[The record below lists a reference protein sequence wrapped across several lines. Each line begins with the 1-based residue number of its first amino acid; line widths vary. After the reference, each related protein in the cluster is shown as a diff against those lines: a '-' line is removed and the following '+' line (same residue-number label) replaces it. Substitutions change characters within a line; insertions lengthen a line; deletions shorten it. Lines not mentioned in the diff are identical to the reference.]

1 MNQSLSVPN
10 TYPLTAAQRDIW
22 LDQAVNS
29 DIPLYNLVGYAP
41 IKGNID
47 GERLQRAATKLIRRH
62 DALRMVLLHGT
73 GDDGLPVQAFVD
85 HPSLQMT
92 LHDFSGHEDPDTAIR
107 EFVKARAQV
116 PFKMDGSPLIR
127 MQLLRVSENLSCF
140 CLEAHHLIID
150 GWGIS
155 LLLTDLA
162 ELYEADDASDDSQ
175 APSYVQFIQDD
186 IAYRDSKRYARDQDY
201 WLNKYQDVPEPL
213 LEPRHR
219 SGTGLAPSGQV
230 SRSYPPAL
238 LERIDQ
244 VAQPLQCSR
253 FQVLMA
259 ALYVYF
265 IRTSRR
271 EEVVLGLPILNRS
284 NANFRKTMGLFTQVS
299 AVRLRF
305 DAELSFAELA
315 AEIAGV
321 LKQDYRNQRFPL
333 SEMNRSLGL
342 LRDGRG
348 QVFDVSVSYE
358 LTDQRLTFD
367 GAPSYI
373 VKCNSG
379 YEQTPLAIYIRSN
392 AHTDEFFMDFIYNEA
407 FFQADEVESLAERFM
422 HILEQGLQDPN
433 LQVRAFNLPTPAEA
447 RLLEAWNQNHEQLAA
462 QDYQTIHG
470 QFEAQAQA
478 RPDAM
483 ALLHEGQRVT
493 YGQLNA
499 QANQVAHRLRQL
511 GAGPDNRVGICV
523 DRGPLMIIGLL
534 GILKAG
540 AGYVPLDPAY
550 PQERLAF
557 MLDDSMPLA
566 LLTESAHLEHLP
578 AQDIPLLLLDQPE
591 AAGIAGQPQENPQ
604 VAGLETDHLAYVIY
618 TSGSTGLPK
627 GVMVEHRNVLR
638 LFSATREWFDFGT
651 DDVWALFHSFAFD
664 FSVWEIWGALLHGGS
679 LLLVPQ
685 LTTRSPEACY
695 DLLCEAGVTVLNQTP
710 SAFRQII
717 AAQGENPRPHA
728 LRQVIF
734 GGEALDTSILK
745 PWYARQANADTQLFN
760 MYGITETTVHVTCYP
775 LSKDDVEGG
784 VSPIGKRI
792 QDLRLYLLDANGQP
806 VPPGVVAELYVGGAG
821 VARGYLNRPELNT
834 ERFLADPFDGSA
846 NARMYRS
853 GDLARWTRDGNLDYL
868 GRNDDQVKVRGF
880 RIELGEIESRLA
892 ACAGVREAV
901 VIARQDEPGDKRL
914 VGYVIPEAGQSP
926 TAADLRSELLENL
939 ADYMV
944 PTAFVLLSEFPL
956 TTNGKLDRKA
966 LPVPDAAAF
975 ARREYEA
982 PQGPVETLLAGLWSE
997 LLGVERISRH
1007 DQFFELGGDSLRAVK
1022 LIERMREVGL
1032 HVDVRVLFGQ
1042 PTLRVLAATAG
1053 SGREVAVPTNLIE
1066 PGVQRI
1072 TPQMLPLAR
1081 LSQEQ
1086 IDAVVGGVPGGVANV
1101 QDIYALVPLQEGIL
1115 YHYLSTPEGDPYLLQ
1130 GTLRMDS
1137 RAHVDSFVQALQA
1150 VVARHDI
1157 LRTSIAWE
1165 GLDEPVQV
1173 VWREAPLRVHEHAL
1187 HVTDGDIAA
1196 QLQDLLDPRHM
1207 RFDLRQAPLL
1217 ELHLAED
1224 AARGG
1229 WVAVILL
1236 HHLID
1241 DATSLRILGMEI
1253 QAHIDGRSAELAAS
1267 VPYRNYVA
1275 QSRLGISREEHE
1287 AFFSSALGDVN
1298 EPTLPFGL
1306 QDVQGDG
1313 IAIEQAVVALDD
1325 QLAQRLRAHARELG
1339 VSNASIHHLAWGQVV
1354 GRLSGR
1360 DDVVFGTVLMGRM
1373 QGGQDADR
1381 ALGMFINT
1389 LPLRVPAQG
1398 PSVRAAIRTTHER
1411 LAALLGHEHAPLAL
1425 AQRCSGV
1432 AAPTPLFSAL
1442 LNYRHAAVGAS
1453 AGEATTVLKWAGFEL
1468 SGGEERTNFPLSL
1481 SVDDLGEAFSLTVQV
1496 VPGIGARRIAD
1507 YMHAVLGDLADALDR
1522 DSEVELQSLA
1532 YMPDAERQQLLH
1544 GFNACDEAYAR
1555 DLLVHQLFEARAE
1568 QQPDA
1573 LAVTF
1578 ESQRVS
1584 YGELNR
1590 QANRIAH
1597 RLMELGVGFDD
1608 RVAICCRRSPEMIAG
1623 LWGIL
1628 KAGAGYVPL
1637 DPDYPA
1643 ERLEYMLSDSAPKA
1657 VLSQAS
1663 VAELFKDSA
1672 VPGVLL
1678 DGLAEGAEEFTR
1690 QPDHNPELA
1699 VQGLGPQHLAYV
1711 IYTSGSTG
1719 QPKGVAMPHAPLVN
1733 LMQWQLA
1740 EGIRSGNPAPAT
1752 VQFAALGFDV
1762 AFQEIFSTLCAGAPL
1777 SLIHADTR
1785 LDLRKLYLH
1794 LCEARI
1800 ERLYLPCIALQALAE
1815 ALTDYPA
1822 LREQTCALR
1831 EVVTAGEQLR
1841 ITAPIRALFEHLSEC
1856 RLHNHYGPT
1865 ESHVTTSHT
1874 LPVNVADWPTL
1885 PAIGVPVANTRI
1897 YLLDAQFQPV
1907 PVGVAGEIYIGGTC
1921 VARGYLNRDDLTA
1934 ERFLADPFVEAGSGR
1949 LYKTGDLGCRNADG
1963 VIEYL
1968 GRNDDQI
1975 KIRGFRVELGE
1986 IESRLTDHL
1995 SVRDAAVVAREDNPG
2010 DKRLVAYFT
2019 QQPGQ
2024 EPASVDVLRAH
2035 LQACLP
2041 DYMVPAA
2048 YVELEKM
2055 PVSANGKLDR
2065 RSLPAPDASAFV
2077 SQAYEAPRGNIE
2089 TTLASL
2095 WSQILGVAQVGRHD
2109 HFFELGG
2116 HSLLAVKLIERM
2128 RQLDMDA
2135 DVRVLFSQPT
2145 LSALAAAVG
2154 GVEEALQIPDNGIP
2168 EACEHI
2174 TASMLT
2180 LLDLEQ
2186 NEVDRIV
2193 AAMPGGTANIQ
2204 DIYPLAPLQEGILYH
2219 HISAEQ
2225 GDPYLLQAAFAMDSR
2240 AQLDSFIAALQT
2252 VIDRHDI
2259 LRTALIWDGLEQPLQ
2274 VVLRQARLIVET
2286 LELDASAGDIASQV
2300 QALFD
2305 PRDLRLDLGQAPLMR
2320 MACAHDETNQR
2331 WVAILLFHHIA
2342 LDHTALEVMQHE
2354 MQLILSGESV
2364 ELEMPMPYRCYV
2376 AQARMAVSQ
2385 AAHEDFFREMLGD
2398 VEEPTLPLG
2407 LQEVQGDGRGVEE
2420 SRFRLDPVLSA
2431 RLRGLSRKLGVSPA
2445 SLHHLAWAQVVGNLS
2460 GRSDVV
2466 FGTVLLGRMQAGSG
2480 AERALGM
2487 FINTLPV
2494 RVALGAVSVSQGVRQ
2509 THTRLT
2515 ALLGHE
2521 HASLALAQR
2530 CSGVPASMPLFSALL
2545 NYRHSPILSDE
2556 EVERWGGAEVLEVM
2570 ERTNYPFM
2578 LSVDDLGE
2586 GFLLTV
2592 QTVAA
2597 IASQRVAGYM
2607 NTALESLADALESS
2621 PDLPLHALKILP
2633 AQEHDEV
2640 ISGFNAT
2647 QASYPLD
2654 QTVHGLFEA
2663 QVERT
2668 PDAVA
2673 LVFGDERLSYGELN
2687 QRANRL
2693 AHHLRSQGVVPD
2705 ARVAICVERGID
2717 MVVGLLAILK
2727 AGSGYVPLDPAY
2739 PAERIAYMLEDSA
2752 PAAVLAQSATLDLV
2766 SAAGVP
2772 VINLDQPDWQDKS
2785 VSNPVIEGL
2794 TPAHLAYVIYTSG
2807 STGLPKGVMIE
2818 HRNTVNFLTWAQQ
2831 AFEPEVLSKTL
2842 FSTSLNFDLA
2852 VYECFAPLISGG
2864 SIEVVKNVL
2873 ALQEGE
2879 HDITLIN
2886 TVPSALKALLESG
2899 GLQEGVHTVN
2909 VAGEALKGSLV
2920 ESLFEQTSVQ
2930 RLCNLYGPSETT
2942 TYSSWVSMDREDGFA
2957 AHIGKP
2963 VANTQFYLLDE
2974 HRQPVPLG
2982 VPGEIYIGGAG
2993 VARGYLNRDDL
3004 TAERFLEDPF
3014 NVGARMYRTGD
3025 LGRWLADG
3033 NIEYLGRNDDQ
3044 VKIRGFRIELGEI
3057 EAKLARHESVKEAV
3071 VMAREDVPGDKRLVA
3086 YFTSNVAEVDLETLK
3101 AHLQG
3106 QLPEYMVP
3114 AAYVHLEKL
3123 PLTPNGKLDRKALPV
3138 PDLQA
3143 LISRGYEAPQG
3154 NVEKALAQ
3162 IWAEVLQV
3170 ERVGRHDHFF
3180 ELGGHSLLAVKLIEK
3195 MRQQGL
3201 SADVRVLFSQPTLM
3215 ALAAAVGNGT
3225 EIRVPANLIEP
3236 GCTHITPDMLPL
3248 VTISAEQLEQ
3258 VIASIP
3264 GGAANIQ
3271 DIYPLAPLQEGI
3283 LYHHLAAKQGDPYV
3297 LQAAFEFADKDR
3309 LDAFSRALQSVI
3321 DRHDI
3326 LRTSLYW
3333 EGLDEPVQVVWRQ
3346 ATLGMEHLELD
3357 LEQGDI
3363 ASQLQARFD
3372 TRQHRMDIRQA
3383 PLMQIAYAQD
3393 SATQRWVALLLFHHM
3408 ALDHTALEVVQ
3419 HEMEA
3424 WLLGDTGHLSEPVPY
3439 RNYVAQVRLS
3449 NDSEAQEAF
3458 FRDMLGDLDE
3468 PTLPFG
3474 LHEVQGEG
3482 RGIEEHRLTLDLPLS
3497 KRLRALARQLGV
3509 SVASLHHLAW
3519 GQVLSA
3525 ASGRDDVVFGT
3536 VLVGRL
3542 NGGEGADRALGMF
3555 INTLPLRLQLGAGEV
3570 KAGVRETHAR
3580 LSALLAHEH
3589 APLALAQRCS
3599 GVPASTPL
3607 FSALLNYRYSAA
3619 PGEYSLSPAWEGIEP
3634 LKSEERTNYPLT
3646 LSVDDQGEGFELTV
3660 LVQDGIG
3667 AARVAS
3673 YMNTALTELA
3683 DALENT
3689 PTAPLYS
3696 VSVLPAE
3703 ELTQL
3708 LHGYNDTVAEYPLEQ
3723 TVHGLFEAQVERT
3736 PDTIALVFGAE
3747 RLSYGELNQRANR
3760 LAHHLRSQGVVPD
3773 SRVAICV
3780 ERGIEMVVGLL
3791 AILKAGGG
3799 YVPLD
3804 PAYPAERIAYMLEDS
3819 SPAAVLAQSAT
3830 LDLVSAAGVTVINL
3844 DQPDWQDQSVSN
3856 PVIEGLTPAHLAY
3869 VIYTSGSTGLPKG
3882 VMIEHRNTVNFL
3894 TWAQQ
3899 AFESEVLA
3907 KTLFSTSLN
3916 FDLAVYECFAPLIS
3930 GGSIEVVKNV
3940 LALQEGE
3947 HDVTLINTVPSA
3959 LKALLESG
3967 GLGQG
3972 VHTVNVAGEALKGSL
3987 VESLFEQTS
3996 VQRLCNLYGPSETT
4010 TYSSWVAMDRED
4022 GFAAHI
4028 GKPVANT
4035 QFYLLDEHRQPVPLG
4050 VPGEIYIG
4058 GAGVARGYLNRDD
4071 LTAERFLEDPF
4082 NAGARMYRT
4091 GDLGRWLSDGNIE
4104 YLGRNDDQVK
4114 IRGFRIELGEIEA
4127 KLARHE
4133 SVKEAVVMAREDV
4146 PGDKRLVAYFTSA
4159 GVEVDPETLKAH
4171 LQGQLPEYMVP
4182 AAYVH
4187 LDKLPLT
4194 PNGKLDRKALP
4205 APDLQSLIS
4214 RGYEAPVG
4222 ETEITLAQIWADV
4235 LQVER
4240 VGRHDHFFELGG
4252 HSLLAVKLIE
4262 KMRQQG
4268 LSADVRVL
4276 FSQPTLMA
4284 LAAAVGSGTEIRVPA
4299 NLIEP
4304 GCTHITPDMLPLLE
4318 ISAEQLEQVIASIPG
4333 GSANIQDIYPLA
4345 PLQEGILYHHLAA
4358 EQGDPYVLQA
4368 VFGFANEERLNAFTG
4383 ALQSVIDRHDIL
4395 RTSLCWEGLDEPVQV
4410 VWRQAQLKVEQVEV
4424 DASLDVVSQ
4433 LQDRFD
4439 ARQHRMDIRQAPLMR
4454 IAYAQDPANQR
4465 WVAFLLFHH
4474 LALDHTALEV
4484 VQHEMEAWLLDNSQP
4499 LSEPVPYRN
4508 YVAQAR
4514 LGTDREAQE
4523 VFFRDMLG
4531 DLEEPTLPFGLHEVQ
4546 GEGRDIEEH
4555 RLPLDLDLSKRLRA
4569 QARQLGVSVA
4579 SLHHLA
4585 WAQVVSAASGRD
4597 DVVFGTVLMGRLSGG
4612 EGADRA
4618 LGMFINTL
4626 PLRLQLN
4633 ALEARTGVR
4642 ETHARLSA
4650 LLAHEHA
4657 PLALAQR
4664 CSGVP
4669 ASTPLFS
4676 ALLNYRYSAA
4686 PGDYSL
4692 SPAWAGIEALKG
4704 DERTN
4709 YPLTLSVDDH
4719 GEGFELIAQVQSS
4732 VGAERVSA
4740 YMHTALIGLVEA
4752 LEQHPQASLGSL
4764 SVLPQDELEQLL
4776 HGFNAT
4782 EAEYPLDQ
4790 TVHGL
4795 FEAQAERTPDAVALV
4810 FGDERLSYGEL
4821 NQRANQL
4828 AHHLRSQGVVP
4839 DARVAIC
4846 VERGVEMVVGLLAI
4860 LKAGGGYVP
4869 LDPAYPAERIAYM
4882 LEDSAP
4888 AAVLAQSATLD
4899 LVSAAG
4905 VTVINLDQPDWQ
4917 DQSVSNPV
4925 IEGLT
4930 PAHLAYVIY
4939 TSGSTGL
4946 PKGVMIEHRNT
4957 VNFLTWAQQAFAP
4970 EVLAKTLFSTSLN
4983 FDLAVYEC
4991 FAPLIS
4997 GGRIDVVK
5005 NVLALQ
5011 EGEHD
5016 ITLINTVPSALKA
5029 LLESGGLGQG
5039 VHTVNVAG
5047 EALKGSLVESLFEQ
5061 TSVQRLCN
5069 LYGPSETTTYSSWVS
5084 MDRED
5089 GFAAHIGKPVANT
5102 QFYLLDEHRQP
5113 VPLGVP
5119 GEIYIGGAGVARG
5132 YLNRDDLTAERFLE
5146 DPFNAGARMYRTGD
5160 LGRWLA
5166 DGNIEYL
5173 GRNDDQVK
5181 IRGFRIELG
5190 EIETKLARH
5199 ESVKEAV
5206 VMARE
5211 DVPGDKRLVAYFT
5224 SSVAEINLE
5233 TLKAHLQGQLPE
5245 YMVPAAYVHLD
5256 KLPLTPNGKLDR
5268 KALPAPDLQALISRG
5283 YEAPKGETENTLAQI
5298 WAEVLQ
5304 VERVGRHD
5312 HFFELGGHSL
5322 LAVKLIE
5329 KMRQQGL
5336 SADVRV
5342 LFSQPTLMAL
5352 AAAVG
5357 NGTEIRVPV
5366 NLIEPGCTHITPDML
5381 PLATISAEQL
5391 EQVIASIPGG
5401 AANIQDIYPLAPLQE
5416 GILYHYLVTEDDDP
5430 YAVQTLFG
5438 FASEERLKA
5447 FSGALQSVIER
5458 HDILRTSFFWEG
5470 LDEPVQVV
5478 WRQARLEVEALEL
5491 DPAQGDIGT
5500 QLEARF
5506 DARQYRM
5513 DIRHAPLL
5521 RIVYAHDPVNQ
5532 RWVGLLLSHHLILD
5546 NTALAVV
5553 TQEMEACLLNTTQHL
5568 NESVPYRNYVAQS
5581 RLGVDQA
5588 AHEAFFRSVLG
5599 DLDEPTLPFGLH
5611 EVQGDG
5617 YSVEEHHLALD
5628 RDLSLRLRAQA
5639 RQLGVSVASLHHL
5652 AWAQVLSA
5660 ASGRDDVVFGTVLMG
5675 RLSGGEGADRAL
5687 GMFINTLPLRLQL
5700 NALEART
5707 GVRETHAR
5715 LSALLAHEHAPLALA
5730 QRCSAVPASTPLF
5743 SALLNYRYSAATDEH
5758 NPSLAWEGIEPLK
5771 GSERTNYPL
5780 TLSVNDQGEGFEL
5793 TVLVQEGIGAA
5804 RVAAYMSAAL
5814 AGLVTA
5820 LEHTPSAPL
5829 HEISV
5834 LPAEE
5839 LAQLLHGYND
5849 TVAEYPLDQTV
5860 HGLFEAQ
5867 VERTPDAVALVFGD
5881 ERLSYGELN
5890 QRANRLAHHLRSQ
5903 GVVPDSRVAIC
5914 VERGIEMVVG

>member
-47 GERLQRAATKLIRRH
+47 GERLQRAAAKLIRRH
-62 DALRMVLLHGT
+62 DALRMVLLQGT

-92 LHDFSGHEDPDTAIR
+92 LHDFSGHQDPDTAIR
-107 EFVKARAQV
+107 EFVKARGQV
-116 PFKMDGSPLIR
+116 PFKMDGSPLVR

-140 CLEAHHLIID
+140 CLEAHHLVID

-162 ELYEADDASDDSQ
+162 ELYEADDAADDTQ

-219 SGTGLAPSGQV
+219 SGTGLAGSGHV
-230 SRSYPPAL
+230 WRSYPPAL

-244 VAQPLQCSR
+244 VASPLQCSR

-265 IRTSRR
+265 IRTSGR
-271 EEVVLGLPILNRS
+271 EELVLGLPILNRS
-284 NANFRKTMGLFTQVS
+284 NASFRKTMGLFTQVS
-299 AVRLRF
+299 AVRLQF
-305 DAELSFAELA
+305 DTELSFGELA
-315 AEIAGV
+315 TEIAGV

-333 SEMNRSLGL
+333 SDMNRSLGL

-358 LTDQRLTFD
+358 LTDQLLTFD

-373 VKCNSG
+373 VKCSSG

-392 AHTDEFFMDFIYNEA
+392 AHTDEFFLDFIYNEA

-422 HILEQGLQDPN
+422 HILEQGLQDPS

-447 RLLEAWNQNHEQLAA
+447 RLLEAWNQNHEQPAA

-478 RPDAM
+478 RPDAV
-483 ALLHEGQRVT
+483 ALLHEGQSVT

-523 DRGPLMIIGLL
+523 DRGPRMIIGLL

-557 MLDDSMPLA
+557 MLEDSMPLA

-578 AQDIPLLLLDQPE
+578 AHDIPLLFLDQPE

-604 VAGLETDHLAYVIY
+604 VAELDTGHLAYVIY

-627 GVMVEHRNVLR
+627 GVMVEHRNVMR

-695 DLLCEAGVTVLNQTP
+695 ELLCEAGVTVLNQTP

-775 LSKDDVEGG
+775 LSKADVEGG

-792 QDLRLYLLDANGQP
+792 PDLRLYLLDEHGQP

-834 ERFLADPFDGSA
+834 ERFLPDPFDA
-846 NARMYRS
+846 TPHARMYRS
-853 GDLARWTRDGNLDYL
+853 GDLARWTKDGSLDYL

-880 RIELGEIESRLA
+880 RIELGEIENRLA

-914 VGYVIPEAGQSP
+914 VGYVIPEAGHSP
-926 TAADLRSELLENL
+926 AAADLRAELLENL

-966 LPVPDAAAF
+966 LPVPGAEAF

-982 PQGPVETLLAGLWSE
+982 PQGPVETTLAGLWSE
-997 LLGVERISRH
+997 LLGVESISRH

-1032 HVDVRVLFGQ
+1032 YVDVRVLFGQ
-1042 PTLRVLAATAG
+1042 PTLRALAATAG
-1053 SGREVAVPTNLIE
+1053 SGREVAVPANLIE

-1086 IDAVVGGVPGGVANV
+1086 IDTVVAAVPGGVANV

-1137 RAHVDSFVQALQA
+1137 RAHVDAFVQALQA
-1150 VVARHDI
+1150 VVAQHDI

-1173 VWREAPLRVHEHAL
+1173 VWREAPLRVHEHVL
-1187 HVTDGDIAA
+1187 RVTDGDIAA
-1196 QLQDLLDPRHM
+1196 QLQDQLDPRHM

-1224 AARGG
+1224 ATRGG

-1325 QLAQRLRAHARELG
+1325 RLAQRLRAHARELG

-1360 DDVVFGTVLMGRM
+1360 EDVVFGTVLMGRM
-1373 QGGQDADR
+1373 QGGQDAER

-1398 PSVRAAIRTTHER
+1398 PSVRAAIRTTHDR

-1507 YMHAVLGDLADALDR
+1507 YMHAVLAELADALDR
-1522 DSEVELQSLA
+1522 TGEVELQSLA

-1544 GFNACDEAYAR
+1544 GFNACDEAYAS
-1555 DLLVHQLFEARAE
+1555 DLLVHQLFETHAE

-1597 RLMELGVGFDD
+1597 RLLELGVGFDD
-1608 RVAICCRRSPEMIAG
+1608 RVAICCRRSPQMIAG
-1623 LWGIL
+1623 LLGIL

-1643 ERLEYMLSDSAPKA
+1643 ERLEYMLRDSAPR
-1657 VLSQAS
+1657 VLLSQAC
-1663 VAELFKDSA
+1663 VAELFKDSS

-1678 DGLAEGAEEFTR
+1678 DGLSEGAEEFSR

-1699 VQGLGPQHLAYV
+1699 AQGLGPQHLAYV

-1733 LMQWQLA
+1733 LMHWQLA
-1740 EGIRSGNPAPAT
+1740 EGIRSGNPSPAT

-1815 ALTDYPA
+1815 ALIDYPA

-1831 EVVTAGEQLR
+1831 EIVTAGEQLR
-1841 ITAPIRALFEHLSEC
+1841 ITAPIRALFEHLSDC

-1865 ESHVTTSHT
+1865 ESHVTTSYT
-1874 LPVNVADWPTL
+1874 LPVSVADWPTL

-1934 ERFLADPFVEAGSGR
+1934 ERFLVDPFVENGSGR
-1949 LYKTGDLGCRNADG
+1949 LYKTGDLGCRSADG

-2041 DYMVPAA
+2041 DYMIPAA

-2077 SQAYEAPRGNIE
+2077 SQAYEAPRGSIE
-2089 TTLASL
+2089 TTLAGL

-2168 EACEHI
+2168 EGCESI

-2180 LLDLEQ
+2180 LLDLQQ

-2193 AAMPGGTANIQ
+2193 AAMPGGAANIQ

-2219 HISAEQ
+2219 HISAQQ

-2240 AQLDSFIAALQT
+2240 AQLDSFIAALQS

-2274 VVLRQARLIVET
+2274 VVLRQARLVVET
-2286 LELDASAGDIASQV
+2286 LELDASAGDIASQL

-2320 MACAHDETNQR
+2320 MACAHDETQQR

-2354 MQLILSGESV
+2354 MQLILSGEATG
-2364 ELEMPMPYRCYV
+2364 LDTPMPYRRYV

-2385 AAHEDFFREMLGD
+2385 SAHEDFFRDMLAD

-2420 SRFRLDPVLSA
+2420 SRFRLDSALST

-2545 NYRHSPILSDE
+2545 NYRHSPTQSDE

-2607 NTALESLADALESS
+2607 NTALESLADALESA

-2633 AQEHDEV
+2633 AQERDEV

-2647 QASYPLD
+2647 QAPYPLD

-2673 LVFGDERLSYGELN
+2673 LVFGDEQLSYAELN

-2693 AHHLRSQGVVPD
+2693 AHHLRSQGVQPD
-2705 ARVAICVERGID
+2705 SRVGICVERGTD

-2727 AGSGYVPLDPAY
+2727 AGGGYVPLDPAY

-2752 PAAVLAQSATLDLV
+2752 PAAVLAQSSTLELV

-2785 VSNPVIEGL
+2785 VSNPQVEGL

-2831 AFEPEVLSKTL
+2831 SFAPEVLAKTL

-2873 ALQEGE
+2873 ALQDGE
-2879 HDITLIN
+2879 HDVTLIN

-2899 GLQEGVHTVN
+2899 GLGQGVHTVN

-2942 TYSSWVSMDREDGFA
+2942 TYSSWVAMDREDGFSP
-2957 AHIGKP
+2957 HIGKP

-3004 TAERFLEDPF
+3004 TAERFLDDPF
-3014 NVGARMYRTGD
+3014 NAGARMYRTGD

-3114 AAYVHLEKL
+3114 AAYVHL
-3123 PLTPNGKLDRKALPV
+3123 
-3138 PDLQA
+3138 
-3143 LISRGYEAPQG
+3143 
-3154 NVEKALAQ
+3154 
-3162 IWAEVLQV
+3162 
-3170 ERVGRHDHFF
+3170 
-3180 ELGGHSLLAVKLIEK
+3180 
-3195 MRQQGL
+3195 
-3201 SADVRVLFSQPTLM
+3201 
-3215 ALAAAVGNGT
+3215 
-3225 EIRVPANLIEP
+3225 
-3236 GCTHITPDMLPL
+3236 
-3248 VTISAEQLEQ
+3248 
-3258 VIASIP
+3258 
-3264 GGAANIQ
+3264 
-3271 DIYPLAPLQEGI
+3271 
-3283 LYHHLAAKQGDPYV
+3283 
-3297 LQAAFEFADKDR
+3297 
-3309 LDAFSRALQSVI
+3309 
-3321 DRHDI
+3321 
-3326 LRTSLYW
+3326 
-3333 EGLDEPVQVVWRQ
+3333 
-3346 ATLGMEHLELD
+3346 
-3357 LEQGDI
+3357 
-3363 ASQLQARFD
+3363 
-3372 TRQHRMDIRQA
+3372 
-3383 PLMQIAYAQD
+3383 
-3393 SATQRWVALLLFHHM
+3393 
-3408 ALDHTALEVVQ
+3408 
-3419 HEMEA
+3419 
-3424 WLLGDTGHLSEPVPY
+3424 
-3439 RNYVAQVRLS
+3439 
-3449 NDSEAQEAF
+3449 
-3458 FRDMLGDLDE
+3458 
-3468 PTLPFG
+3468 
-3474 LHEVQGEG
+3474 
-3482 RGIEEHRLTLDLPLS
+3482 
-3497 KRLRALARQLGV
+3497 
-3509 SVASLHHLAW
+3509 
-3519 GQVLSA
+3519 
-3525 ASGRDDVVFGT
+3525 
-3536 VLVGRL
+3536 
-3542 NGGEGADRALGMF
+3542 
-3555 INTLPLRLQLGAGEV
+3555 
-3570 KAGVRETHAR
+3570 
-3580 LSALLAHEH
+3580 
-3589 APLALAQRCS
+3589 
-3599 GVPASTPL
+3599 
-3607 FSALLNYRYSAA
+3607 
-3619 PGEYSLSPAWEGIEP
+3619 
-3634 LKSEERTNYPLT
+3634 
-3646 LSVDDQGEGFELTV
+3646 
-3660 LVQDGIG
+3660 
-3667 AARVAS
+3667 
-3673 YMNTALTELA
+3673 
-3683 DALENT
+3683 
-3689 PTAPLYS
+3689 
-3696 VSVLPAE
+3696 
-3703 ELTQL
+3703 
-3708 LHGYNDTVAEYPLEQ
+3708 
-3723 TVHGLFEAQVERT
+3723 
-3736 PDTIALVFGAE
+3736 
-3747 RLSYGELNQRANR
+3747 
-3760 LAHHLRSQGVVPD
+3760 
-3773 SRVAICV
+3773 
-3780 ERGIEMVVGLL
+3780 
-3791 AILKAGGG
+3791 
-3799 YVPLD
+3799 
-3804 PAYPAERIAYMLEDS
+3804 
-3819 SPAAVLAQSAT
+3819 
-3830 LDLVSAAGVTVINL
+3830 
-3844 DQPDWQDQSVSN
+3844 
-3856 PVIEGLTPAHLAY
+3856 
-3869 VIYTSGSTGLPKG
+3869 
-3882 VMIEHRNTVNFL
+3882 
-3894 TWAQQ
+3894 
-3899 AFESEVLA
+3899 
-3907 KTLFSTSLN
+3907 
-3916 FDLAVYECFAPLIS
+3916 
-3930 GGSIEVVKNV
+3930 
-3940 LALQEGE
+3940 
-3947 HDVTLINTVPSA
+3947 
-3959 LKALLESG
+3959 
-3967 GLGQG
+3967 
-3972 VHTVNVAGEALKGSL
+3972 
-3987 VESLFEQTS
+3987 
-3996 VQRLCNLYGPSETT
+3996 
-4010 TYSSWVAMDRED
+4010 
-4022 GFAAHI
+4022 
-4028 GKPVANT
+4028 
-4035 QFYLLDEHRQPVPLG
+4035 
-4050 VPGEIYIG
+4050 
-4058 GAGVARGYLNRDD
+4058 
-4071 LTAERFLEDPF
+4071 
-4082 NAGARMYRT
+4082 
-4091 GDLGRWLSDGNIE
+4091 
-4104 YLGRNDDQVK
+4104 
-4114 IRGFRIELGEIEA
+4114 
-4127 KLARHE
+4127 
-4133 SVKEAVVMAREDV
+4133 
-4146 PGDKRLVAYFTSA
+4146 
-4159 GVEVDPETLKAH
+4159 
-4171 LQGQLPEYMVP
+4171 
-4182 AAYVH
+4182 
-4187 LDKLPLT
+4187 
-4194 PNGKLDRKALP
+4194 
-4205 APDLQSLIS
+4205 
-4214 RGYEAPVG
+4214 
-4222 ETEITLAQIWADV
+4222 
-4235 LQVER
+4235 
-4240 VGRHDHFFELGG
+4240 
-4252 HSLLAVKLIE
+4252 
-4262 KMRQQG
+4262 
-4268 LSADVRVL
+4268 
-4276 FSQPTLMA
+4276 
-4284 LAAAVGSGTEIRVPA
+4284 
-4299 NLIEP
+4299 
-4304 GCTHITPDMLPLLE
+4304 
-4318 ISAEQLEQVIASIPG
+4318 
-4333 GSANIQDIYPLA
+4333 
-4345 PLQEGILYHHLAA
+4345 
-4358 EQGDPYVLQA
+4358 
-4368 VFGFANEERLNAFTG
+4368 
-4383 ALQSVIDRHDIL
+4383 
-4395 RTSLCWEGLDEPVQV
+4395 
-4410 VWRQAQLKVEQVEV
+4410 
-4424 DASLDVVSQ
+4424 
-4433 LQDRFD
+4433 
-4439 ARQHRMDIRQAPLMR
+4439 
-4454 IAYAQDPANQR
+4454 
-4465 WVAFLLFHH
+4465 
-4474 LALDHTALEV
+4474 
-4484 VQHEMEAWLLDNSQP
+4484 
-4499 LSEPVPYRN
+4499 
-4508 YVAQAR
+4508 
-4514 LGTDREAQE
+4514 
-4523 VFFRDMLG
+4523 
-4531 DLEEPTLPFGLHEVQ
+4531 
-4546 GEGRDIEEH
+4546 
-4555 RLPLDLDLSKRLRA
+4555 
-4569 QARQLGVSVA
+4569 
-4579 SLHHLA
+4579 
-4585 WAQVVSAASGRD
+4585 
-4597 DVVFGTVLMGRLSGG
+4597 
-4612 EGADRA
+4612 
-4618 LGMFINTL
+4618 
-4626 PLRLQLN
+4626 
-4633 ALEARTGVR
+4633 
-4642 ETHARLSA
+4642 
-4650 LLAHEHA
+4650 
-4657 PLALAQR
+4657 
-4664 CSGVP
+4664 
-4669 ASTPLFS
+4669 
-4676 ALLNYRYSAA
+4676 
-4686 PGDYSL
+4686 
-4692 SPAWAGIEALKG
+4692 
-4704 DERTN
+4704 
-4709 YPLTLSVDDH
+4709 
-4719 GEGFELIAQVQSS
+4719 
-4732 VGAERVSA
+4732 
-4740 YMHTALIGLVEA
+4740 
-4752 LEQHPQASLGSL
+4752 
-4764 SVLPQDELEQLL
+4764 
-4776 HGFNAT
+4776 
-4782 EAEYPLDQ
+4782 
-4790 TVHGL
+4790 
-4795 FEAQAERTPDAVALV
+4795 
-4810 FGDERLSYGEL
+4810 
-4821 NQRANQL
+4821 
-4828 AHHLRSQGVVP
+4828 
-4839 DARVAIC
+4839 
-4846 VERGVEMVVGLLAI
+4846 
-4860 LKAGGGYVP
+4860 
-4869 LDPAYPAERIAYM
+4869 
-4882 LEDSAP
+4882 
-4888 AAVLAQSATLD
+4888 
-4899 LVSAAG
+4899 
-4905 VTVINLDQPDWQ
+4905 
-4917 DQSVSNPV
+4917 
-4925 IEGLT
+4925 
-4930 PAHLAYVIY
+4930 
-4939 TSGSTGL
+4939 
-4946 PKGVMIEHRNT
+4946 
-4957 VNFLTWAQQAFAP
+4957 
-4970 EVLAKTLFSTSLN
+4970 
-4983 FDLAVYEC
+4983 
-4991 FAPLIS
+4991 
-4997 GGRIDVVK
+4997 
-5005 NVLALQ
+5005 
-5011 EGEHD
+5011 
-5016 ITLINTVPSALKA
+5016 
-5029 LLESGGLGQG
+5029 
-5039 VHTVNVAG
+5039 
-5047 EALKGSLVESLFEQ
+5047 
-5061 TSVQRLCN
+5061 
-5069 LYGPSETTTYSSWVS
+5069 
-5084 MDRED
+5084 
-5089 GFAAHIGKPVANT
+5089 
-5102 QFYLLDEHRQP
+5102 
-5113 VPLGVP
+5113 
-5119 GEIYIGGAGVARG
+5119 
-5132 YLNRDDLTAERFLE
+5132 
-5146 DPFNAGARMYRTGD
+5146 
-5160 LGRWLA
+5160 
-5166 DGNIEYL
+5166 
-5173 GRNDDQVK
+5173 
-5181 IRGFRIELG
+5181 
-5190 EIETKLARH
+5190 
-5199 ESVKEAV
+5199 
-5206 VMARE
+5206 
-5211 DVPGDKRLVAYFT
+5211 
-5224 SSVAEINLE
+5224 
-5233 TLKAHLQGQLPE
+5233 
-5245 YMVPAAYVHLD
+5245 D

-5283 YEAPKGETENTLAQI
+5283 YEAPQGETETTLAQI

-5322 LAVKLIE
+5322 LAVTLIE
-5329 KMRQQGL
+5329 RMRRKGL
-5336 SADVRV
+5336 SADVRI
-5342 LFSQPTLMAL
+5342 LFSQPTVAAL

-5357 NGTEIRVPV
+5357 QNREIVVPA
-5366 NLIEPGCTHITPDML
+5366 NLIEPGCTRITPELL
-5381 PLATISAEQL
+5381 PLVSLDQSALDRIVAT
-5391 EQVIASIPGG
+5391 VPGG

-5416 GILYHYLVTEDDDP
+5416 GILYHFLAAEQGDP
-5430 YAVQTLFG
+5430 YVLKSVFG
-5438 FASEERLKA
+5438 LRDQQRFNA
-5447 FSGALQSVIER
+5447 FTQALQVSIKR
-5458 HDILRTSFFWEG
+5458 HDILRTSLVWEG

-5478 WRQARLEVEALEL
+5478 WREASLSMETLEL
-5491 DPAQGDIGT
+5491 DPAQGDISS
-5500 QLEARF
+5500 QLQQRF
-5506 DARQYRM
+5506 DPRHYRL
-5513 DIRHAPLL
+5513 DLGQAPLMRL
-5521 RIVYAHDPVNQ
+5521 ISAYDAEHQRIVA
-5532 RWVGLLLSHHLILD
+5532 LLLFHHMVLD
-5546 NTALAVV
+5546 HTAMEVV
-5553 TQEMEACLLNTTQHL
+5553 REDMQACLTGQEHTLV
-5568 NESVPYRNYVAQS
+5568 EAIPYRNYVAQS
-5581 RLGVDQA
+5581 RLGVNPG
-5588 AHEAFFRSVLG
+5588 AHEAFFRNMLS
-5599 DLDEPTLPFGLH
+5599 DIDEPTLPFGLVD
-5611 EVQGDG
+5611 VQGDG
-5617 YSVEEHHLALD
+5617 RGVEEKSERLD
-5628 RDLSLRLRAQA
+5628 DDLSRRLRTQA
-5639 RQLGVSVASLHHL
+5639 RTLGVSAASLVHQ
-5652 AWAQVLSA
+5652 AFAQVLA
-5660 ASGRDDVVFGTVLMG
+5660 TTSGRDDVVFGTVLMG
-5675 RLSGGEGADRAL
+5675 RMQGGEGADRAL
-5687 GMFINTLPLRLQL
+5687 GMFINSLPLRVRVGEHSV
-5700 NALEART
+5700 AD
-5707 GVRETHAR
+5707 GVRQVHEQ
-5715 LSALLAHEHAPLALA
+5715 LSGLLVHEHASLAVA
-5730 QRCSAVPASTPLF
+5730 QRCSAVAAGTPLF
-5743 SALLNYRYSAATDEH
+5743 SALLNYRHSTLEVSAVDQA
-5758 NPSLAWEGIEPLK
+5758 AWQGIDTLHVE
-5771 GSERTNYPL
+5771 ERTNYAL
-5780 TLSVNDQGEGFEL
+5780 TLNVDDLGDGFSV
-5793 TVLVQEGIGAA
+5793 TVQVLAQIGAH
-5804 RVAAYMSAAL
+5804 RVIGYMRS
-5814 AGLVTA
+5814 A
-5820 LEHTPSAPL
+5820 LEQLVDALEQMPQKPL
-5829 HEISV
+5829 NSLSI
-5834 LPAEE
+5834 LPHSERE
-5839 LAQLLHGYND
+5839 QLLHKWNVSDATYAD
-5849 TVAEYPLDQTV
+5849 DLLIHRAVEDWAEKQPSATAIR
-5860 HGLFEAQ
+5860 FEG
-5867 VERTPDAVALVFGD
+5867 RL
-5881 ERLSYGELN
+5881 LSYGELN
-5890 QRANRLAHHLRSQ
+5890 ARANQVAHRLIEQ
-5903 GVVPDSRVAIC
+5903 GIGPDDRVAIC
-5914 VERGIEMVVG
+5914 VERGLEMIVGLLGILKAGAGYVPMDPAYPAERLAYLLQDSSPRAVLVQENTADVLSAVAVPVINLDDTRLQEQSVSNPQVDSTSSHLAYVIYTSGSTGLPKGVQVEHRNVARLFSATQSWFEFGSTDVWALFHSFAFDFSVWEIWGALMHGGELLIVPQLVSRSPQECYALLCEAGVTILNQTPSAFRQLIAAQGESQQSHSLRQVIFGGEALETGIL